1 MVSTLDSES
10 SDPSSNLGGTYQ
22 MRNFFF
28 LFLTLLYILTVI
40 FPIPSRKPQ
49 IIRIKKSFRFLK
61 NTVVLPCTIIS
72 LLAILAGL
80 LTDPKIEF
88 LGGKLQIGAYS
99 QTRWIF
105 IMHGVPLS
113 QLIAFEG
120 CLVYTYKLSAG
131 LATKR
136 GCFFCG

>member
-10 SDPSSNLGGTYQ
+10 SDPSSNLGGTSQ
-22 MRNFFF
+22 GRNFF
-28 LFLTLLYILTVI
+28 LFILNSSLYLYRYFSYTIDKT
-40 FPIPSRKPQ
+40 SNHSD
-49 IIRIKKSFRFLK
+49 KKSFRFLK
-61 NTVVLPCTIIS
+61 NTVVLPRTIIS

-88 LGGKLQIGAYS
+88 LGRKLQIGAYS
-99 QTRWIF
+99 QACLIF

-120 CLVYTYKLSAG
+120 CLVYTYKLS
-131 LATKR
+131 TV
-136 GCFFCG
+136 